1 MDNHVFLTS
10 LINFRNISVKHL
22 KVIKANALT
31 LISIHYFKSF
41 LTSFLS
47 FCFYYTVMKFIMM
60 FFSIPIYTFF
70 ETRVLFNDISFII
83 RHYFSYI
90 FSIFVVYLLYH
101 IRLIRLSGDIEL
113 NPGPKPSSFKCFSIC
128 HWNLNSITS
137 HDFLK
142 VKLLTAYN
150 VMHKFDIIYISES
163 YLNSD
168 TSSNDNNLNIPGYNM
183 SRADHPSGNRRGGV
197 CIYYKESLPIKMLNI
212 NYPQESI
219 CFDLNIGSKLCTT
232 ASLYRSPSL
241 SLSMNLTI
249 F

>member
-41 LTSFLS
+41 LSSLLS

-150 VMHKFDIIYISES
+150 VMHKFDIICISES

-212 NYPQESI
+212 NYLQECI
-219 CFDLNIGSKLCTT
+219 CFDLKIGGKLCTIV
-232 ASLYRSPSL
+232 SLYR
-241 SLSMNLTI
+241 
-249 F
+249 

>member
-41 LTSFLS
+41 LASFLS
-47 FCFYYTVMKFIMM
+47 FCFCYTVMKFIMM
-60 FFSIPIYTFF
+60 LFSITIYTFF
-70 ETRVLFNDISFII
+70 ETRLLFNDIYFII
-83 RHYFSYI
+83 RHNFSYI

-101 IRLIRLSGDIEL
+101 IRSIRLSGDIEL
-113 NPGPKPSSFKCFSIC
+113 NPDPKPSSFKCFLIC

-137 HDFLK
+137 QDCVK
-142 VKLLTAYN
+142 VKLLTGYN
-150 VMHKFDIIYISES
+150 VMHKFDIICIFES

-168 TSSNDNNLNIPGYNM
+168 TLSNDDNMNIPGYNM
-183 SRADHPSGNRRGGV
+183 SHADHPSGNRRGGV